1 MNRRRLCALAIVY
14 LCVGA
19 ASLGAAETSVLVR
32 AAAPVRTT
40 LARTLKGY
48 GAIMAGIGK
57 TTNVTIPHGAVV
69 RKLAV
74 AVGSQVEVG
83 ELLAE
88 LDTDPNVIQAFAQA
102 RNAVD
107 LARGETVRLERL
119 LTERLATQSQLASA
133 RKTLAD
139 AEAVLNAQR
148 RLGADQRTSSLRAP
162 TAGVVTA
169 VSAAPGDR
177 LGPGSVIL
185 QIARG
190 GALRVNLGIE
200 PGESRSIRPDARVTL
215 APLSEGFESFEG
227 RVVHVQAIVNPQTQ
241 LVDVL
246 VAIDRP
252 PRSGTPLG
260 LRLEGEIEIARRDA
274 WTVPRLAVLR
284 DEAGWYVFQI
294 VGGHARRITVERGL
308 EVGDRVEI
316 SGEFDPRLRVVYEG
330 NYELRDGMA
339 IRERTR

>member
-1 MNRRRLCALAIVY
+1 MNRSRLRALAIVY

-19 ASLGAAETSVLVR
+19 AALEAAQPSVLVR
-32 AAAPVRTT
+32 AAEPVRAT
-40 LARTLKGY
+40 LARTLTGY
-48 GAIMAGIGK
+48 GAIVAGIGK
-57 TTNVTIPHGAVV
+57 TTNVTIPHAATV
-69 RKLAV
+69 RKIAV
-74 AVGSQVEVG
+74 AVGSQVEIG
-83 ELLAE
+83 ELLAD
-88 LDTDPNVIQAFAQA
+88 LDTDPSVAQGYAQA

-107 LARGETVRLERL
+107 LARGETLRLERL

-148 RLGADQRTSSLRAP
+148 RLGADQLTSSLRAP
-162 TAGVVTA
+162 TAGVVMA

-177 LGPGSVIL
+177 LGPGAVIL

-190 GALRVNLGIE
+190 GSLRVNLGIE

-215 APLSEGFESFEG
+215 TPLSEGFESFEG
-227 RVVHVQAIVNPQTQ
+227 RVVHVQGIVNPQTQ

-246 VAIDRP
+246 VAVVRP

-260 LRLEGEIEIARRDA
+260 LRLEGEIEIERRDA
-274 WTVPRLAVLR
+274 WTVPRLAALR
-284 DEAGWYVFQI
+284 DGAGWYVFQI
-294 VGGHARRITVERGL
+294 VDEHARRITVERGL

-316 SGEFDPRLRVVYEG
+316 SGAFDPRLPIVYEG

-339 IRERTR
+339 IRERAR